1 MEKVKKMNENEAL
14 ELGKKIVQRQIDLAK
29 LKAAKG
35 KVSELVN
42 LETEIVDLKRSFN
55 KGLDEIS
62 KEAKVIVE
70 GTE

>member
-1 MEKVKKMNENEAL
+1 MNEKEVL
-14 ELGKKIVQRQIDLAK
+14 ELGKIIVQKQIDLAK

-42 LETEIVDLKRSFN
+42 LDAEIINLKRSFN
-55 KGLDEIS
+55 KGLEEIS
-62 KEAKVIVE
+62 KEAKVVVE

>member
-1 MEKVKKMNENEAL
+1 MNENEVL
-14 ELGKKIVQRQIDLAK
+14 ELGKIIVQRQIDLAK
-29 LKAAKG
+29 LKASKG

-42 LETEIVDLKRSFN
+42 LEAEIVNLRRGFN

-62 KEAKVIVE
+62 KEAKVVIE

>member
-1 MEKVKKMNENEAL
+1 MNEKQVS
-14 ELGKKIVQRQIDLAK
+14 ELGKIIVQKQIDLAK

-42 LETEIVDLKRSFN
+42 LDAEIINLKRSFN
-55 KGLDEIS
+55 KGLEEIS
-62 KEAKVIVE
+62 KEAKVVVE